1 MIVDVVLDDL
11 LIAKPL
17 VNMLSVNYVI
27 EMGKTGKSKGI
38 GKLVCV
44 CVCVFCQLIS

>member
-17 VNMLSVNYVI
+17 VNMLLSVNYVI

-38 GKLVCV
+38 CKLVCV
-44 CVCVFCQLIS
+44 CVVS